1 MLLRPAGQERLLA
14 LDADLGERLDESD
27 RAAASDLLVRIYELD
42 IPEIRGKWGDAA
54 KDLAGYLLVDGAML
68 REIRTAQRT
77 SAELVGP
84 GDLVRPFEED
94 GEEDLPV
101 KTGICWRSVQP
112 VSLAR
117 IDGPVLQ
124 AAAEWPALLAALV
137 GRPARRAQRLSVNMS
152 ISSMVRT
159 TDRLLLLFWHI
170 SEHWGKVSRDGVL
183 IELPLTHFQLSKMV
197 GAERPSVS
205 TALSQLAQE
214 GLVTRVAEGWRLEG
228 PVPGDVG
235 QLLSR
240 SEALVGRGQ

>member
-1 MLLRPAGQERLLA
+1 MLRPAGQERLLG
-14 LDADLGERLDESD
+14 LDPDLGERLDDSD
-27 RAAASDLLVRIYELD
+27 RAGADDLFVRIYELD
-42 IPEIRGKWGDAA
+42 VPEIHGKWGDAA
-54 KDLAGYLLVDGAML
+54 DDLAGYLIVDGAML

-101 KTGICWRSVQP
+101 RTGICWRSVQP

-117 IDGPVLQ
+117 IDGPLLQ
-124 AAAEWPALLAALV
+124 AASRWPALLASLI
-137 GRPARRAQRLSVNMS
+137 GRSGRRAQRLSVNLS
-152 ISSMVRT
+152 ITSMVRT
-159 TDRLLLLFWHI
+159 TDRLLLMFWHM
-170 SEHWGKVSRDGVL
+170 SEHWGRVSTDGVL

-205 TALSQLAQE
+205 TALGQLAQE
-214 GLVTRVAEGWRLEG
+214 GLVTRTAEGWRLRG

-235 QLLSR
+235 ELLTR
-240 SEALVGRGQ
+240 TDALGTRAR